1 MRAIGLALVGWL
13 AATDAAASER
23 LEDGTPLVNA
33 GSVRRF
39 ALVVGAN
46 DGGSSRVK
54 LRYAGTDAN
63 TMAAVLGELG
73 GVKKSDRVVLEDPTH
88 EALLWEIGGIAE
100 RVRKAKGSGDSVQF
114 IFYYSGHSDEQ
125 GILLGGNRMEYRD
138 LRKLIDKVPAD
149 VRVAIL
155 DSCASGA
162 FTRLKG
168 GTKRAPFLV
177 GSGSDVKGHAYLTSS
192 SADEAAQ
199 ESDRVGG
206 SFFTHYLA
214 TGLRGAADADRDR
227 MITLTEA
234 YQFAFDETL
243 ARTEATRGGAQHAAY
258 DINLSGTGDLVLTD
272 LRRTTARLELTD
284 DIGGRVSVRRANGE
298 LVAELY
304 KPPGSGSV
312 LLALE
317 PGKYQITVDDGKKLW
332 RADETV
338 GRTRAVLDASDLKE
352 VSRESAVER
361 GDAKKVPEKPPEPE
375 YLDVKFDIGLL
386 PPLSINGTKRKKH
399 PGKKIRNTF
408 SLAFG
413 WSRTDRIEGAAIALG
428 LTVANDGVHGAQ
440 LSLLGNISKARVDGT
455 QLTNGVNVATEL
467 HGSQLSLVANHAKYA
482 RGVQMAL
489 VNHARAIEGG
499 QIGLVN
505 AAGKIRGAQLGMFSF
520 AESAD
525 AQVAMFSGTREH
537 NVHPEVWTSDVAMLN
552 VGLRMP
558 AKYTYTGVYAGLHP
572 VGKNEAWTF
581 GLMFGGHLRLPARL
595 FLDIDLATSVTAN
608 GLKFKVPLGVLGQL
622 RVLFGWQPYD
632 RLAVF
637 GGPTLNVMGD
647 RLLDVR
653 DTARP
658 GYGWEGA
665 SVHPGNI
672 RLRIWPGFALGV
684 RF

>member
-1 MRAIGLALVGWL
+1 MKALAGALALVGWL
-13 AATDAAASER
+13 AAADAGARET
-23 LEDGTPLVNA
+23 EDGTPVVNT
-33 GSVRRF
+33 GGVRRF

-54 LRYAGTDAN
+54 LRYAGTDAH

-73 GVKKSDRVVLEDPTH
+73 GVKKADRVVLEDPTH

-100 RVRKAKGSGDSVQF
+100 RVRKARGNGDNVQF

-125 GILLGGNRMEYRD
+125 GILLGGNRMEYRV

-162 FTRLKG
+162 FTRSKG

-177 GSGSDVKGHAYLTSS
+177 GSGNDVKGHAYLTSS

-214 TGLRGAADADRDR
+214 TGLRGAADADGDR

-284 DIGGRVSVRRANGE
+284 DIGGRVSVRRASGE

-317 PGKYQITVDDGKKLW
+317 PGRYQITVDDGKKLW
-332 RADETV
+332 RAEETV
-338 GRTRAVLDASDLKE
+338 GRVRAVLDASDLKE
-352 VSRESAVER
+352 IPREAAVER
-361 GDAKKVPEKPPEPE
+361 GDAKPPTPPAEPE
-375 YLDVKFDIGLL
+375 VLDVPFDIGLL

-408 SLAFG
+408 SMSFG
-413 WSRTDRIEGAAIALG
+413 WNRTERIEGAAMSLG
-428 LTVANDGVHGAQ
+428 VTFADSAHGAQ
-440 LSLLGNISKARVDGT
+440 LSLLGAVAKEKIEGT
-455 QLTNGVNVATEL
+455 QLTSGVNLAGEV
-467 HGSQLSLVANHAKYA
+467 HGSQLGFVNHARFV
-482 RGVQMAL
+482 RGVQAGL
-489 VNHARAIEGG
+489 VDHARAIEGA
-499 QIGLVN
+499 QLGLVN
-505 AAGKIRGAQLGMFSF
+505 AAGKVAGAQVGLFSF

-525 AQVAMFSGTREH
+525 AQVALLSGTREY

-558 AKYTYTGVYAGLHP
+558 AKHTYTGVFAGLHP

-581 GLMFGGHLRLPARL
+581 GLMWGGHIVLPTRL
-595 FLDIDLATSVTAN
+595 FLDIDLATAVTAN
-608 GLKFKVPLGVLGQL
+608 GLGMRAPVALLGQL
-622 RVLFGWQPYD
+622 RVLFGWQAFD

-637 GGPTLNVMGD
+637 GGPTLNVMAD
-647 RLLDVR
+647 RLTSIET
-653 DTARP
+653 TARP
-658 GYGWEGA
+658 GYGWEGL
-665 SVHPGNI
+665 I
-672 RLRIWPGFALGV
+672 RHAGGRFRIWPGFAVGL